1 MCWTRTHFVPWN
13 WNDNEW
19 RWKLSMYAKTTK
31 TPFIVVVVES
41 SFSLLCEIKNENEHF
56 SGLLWMCKE
65 DRIWYCEIF
74 RVPMEKAHQVEP
86 LKKRPDLP
94 HGNRDTKLHLGNIIY
109 AIYFLIQF
117 YYISS
122 SSAAAVPSLSCSHAH
137 SIIFMALYVLTELSR
152 EKTFQ
157 IFSPRARFV
166 SLLSRENI
174 CTRIKFDDV
183 DVVSSTCIGAFFFR
197 RLEKITERIR
207 QSGNQ

>member
-1 MCWTRTHFVPWN
+1 MKWDKTPKKITNSGSELITFFFSYMCWTRTHFVPWN
-13 WNDNEW
+13 DNEW
-19 RWKLSMYAKTTK
+19 RWKLSIYAKTTK

-65 DRIWYCEIF
+65 DRIWWYCEIF
-74 RVPMEKAHQVEP
+74 RVSMEKAHRVEQ

-122 SSAAAVPSLSCSHAH
+122 SSAAAVPSLSCSRAH
-137 SIIFMALYVLTELSR
+137 SIIFIALYVLMESSR
-152 EKTFQ
+152 KKNISNLLPSSEICFT
-157 IFSPRARFV
+157 
-166 SLLSRENI
+166 SLTKKYLCE
-174 CTRIKFDDV
+174 D
-183 DVVSSTCIGAFFFR
+183 
-197 RLEKITERIR
+197 
-207 QSGNQ
+207 